1 MVFIEYLF
9 VFIFIFFWVE
19 TIESNIVFKMNFGGL
34 YFLTKSVGL

>member
-9 VFIFIFFWVE
+9 VFIFIFFWVV
-19 TIESNIVFKMNFGGL
+19 TIESNIVFKTNFGGL

>member
-9 VFIFIFFWVE
+9 VFIFIFFWVV

-34 YFLTKSVGL
+34 YFLTKSAGL